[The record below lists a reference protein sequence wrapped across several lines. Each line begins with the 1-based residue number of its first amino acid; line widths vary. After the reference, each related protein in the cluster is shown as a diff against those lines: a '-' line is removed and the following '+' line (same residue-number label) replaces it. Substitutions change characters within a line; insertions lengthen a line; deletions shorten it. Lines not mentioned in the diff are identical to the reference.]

1 MNKTKHIDK
10 QKRTNKMKKL
20 TILFAAVA
28 LMAMTACN
36 EKPAE
41 NNAAPA
47 DAKAPTKTEQQT
59 PAADNPA
66 DQPKVNVEHIK
77 ATNDGKEAAMAEFTD
92 AKGTKVKLVNKGDGT
107 VNVRIWVNGK
117 DAPAFD
123 VDSKNC
129 VTGDKNYMLQS
140 ADGTTVILVT
150 EPGKENVTV
159 MKGKQIAYSTKQ

>member
-1 MNKTKHIDK
+1 
-10 QKRTNKMKKL
+10 MKKL

-47 DAKAPTKTEQQT
+47 DAKAPAKTEQQT

-159 MKGKQIAYSTKQ
+159 MKGQQIAYSTKQ

>member
-1 MNKTKHIDK
+1 
-10 QKRTNKMKKL
+10 
-20 TILFAAVA
+20 
-28 LMAMTACN
+28 
-36 EKPAE
+36 
-41 NNAAPA
+41 
-47 DAKAPTKTEQQT
+47 
-59 PAADNPA
+59 
-66 DQPKVNVEHIK
+66 
-77 ATNDGKEAAMAEFTD
+77 MAEFTD

-159 MKGKQIAYSTKQ
+159 MKGQQIAYSTKQ

>member
-41 NNAAPA
+41 NSAVKG
-47 DAKAPTKTEQQT
+47 DAKAPAKTEQQA

-159 MKGKQIAYSTKQ
+159 MKGQQIVYNTKN

>member
-1 MNKTKHIDK
+1 
-10 QKRTNKMKKL
+10 MKKL

-28 LMAMTACN
+28 LIAMTACN

-47 DAKAPTKTEQQT
+47 DAKAPAKTEQQT

-159 MKGKQIAYSTKQ
+159 MKGQQIAYSTKQ